1 MDINL
6 NNFEKVQNK
15 NPIPIEDV
23 FEAYYECRKHKR
35 NKRGAIHF
43 EVNLEENLIR
53 LWEDLCN
60 GSYEP
65 KSSIVFIVEEP
76 VKREIFAAD
85 FRDRVVHHLVLKY
98 LNPVFE
104 QYFIYDSYSC
114 RKNKGTHFGVKRVS
128 DFVKNCSLKGK
139 KKCWI
144 LKIDIRS
151 YFMSINKKILFF
163 KLENFIRQNYFNK
176 NREFVINLCKVIIF
190 NDPTKNCIFHSPRKK
205 WNGLPMDKS
214 LFHAKEYCGLPIGNF
229 TSQVFANFYLT
240 EFDEFVK
247 KICNIRYY
255 GRYVDDSVIVHE
267 SKSYTLKLIPI
278 LHYYLESQLG
288 LILHPRKISLQPVFN
303 GVRFLGCFIKP
314 SHVIVNKRIIRNL
327 WNSVA
332 SNNLLAIQHKPNIS
346 EKKHF
351 VSSVNSYLGIMMH
364 YKTYKIRKHILSRG
378 ISENWKKYISISQD
392 FNKIQLKRG

>member
-1 MDINL
+1 
-6 NNFEKVQNK
+6 
-15 NPIPIEDV
+15 
-23 FEAYYECRKHKR
+23 
-35 NKRGAIHF
+35 
-43 EVNLEENLIR
+43 
-53 LWEDLCN
+53 
-60 GSYEP
+60 
-65 KSSIVFIVEEP
+65 
-76 VKREIFAAD
+76 
-85 FRDRVVHHLVLKY
+85 
-98 LNPVFE
+98 
-104 QYFIYDSYSC
+104 
-114 RKNKGTHFGVKRVS
+114 
-128 DFVKNCSLKGK
+128 
-139 KKCWI
+139 
-144 LKIDIRS
+144 
-151 YFMSINKKILFF
+151 
-163 KLENFIRQNYFNK
+163 
-176 NREFVINLCKVIIF
+176 
-190 NDPTKNCIFHSPRKK
+190 
-205 WNGLPMDKS
+205 MDKS

-346 EKKHF
+346 EKKHL

-364 YKTYKIRKHILSRG
+364 YKTYKIRKRILSRG